1 MSMISKR
8 PSQLSA
14 FLPRQSAS
22 NYTSMGAS
30 SLQQPAGPRVLILLD
45 IGAAWSRGILRGFI
59 AAAHERCWTVLHYH
73 PPADLNWLAREFAP
87 DAVVIGPELAGE
99 SLAPLAPASILSVTL
114 DRSAEGIA
122 SLCPDEDAV
131 AALALGHLLATGL
144 RQVSTFRFDESP
156 FGIQRERAFIE
167 RAHAAGV
174 KVASG
179 WGNDQ
184 ARLTGMREDPAAIM
198 AWLSDLPKPCGV
210 FTGSDAWGRV
220 VARYSRVAGLRIPE
234 DLSLVGADNDTLEC
248 ELIAPPLSSVII
260 PWQELGRR
268 AAKLVQC
275 ALSGRSIAGQRVLIE
290 PLAVMARRSSD
301 VLAIEDPLVAKA
313 VRWIREHADRRLTV
327 PAVAHAVGG
336 GRQRLERRFR
346 RALDRT
352 VLEEIRRAHVEAARG
367 LLESTHAKMTEV
379 AKRSGFTNAA
389 LLSTAFQ
396 RELGMPPGLY
406 RRRVQQSLGTG
417 SHE

>member
-1 MSMISKR
+1 
-8 PSQLSA
+8 
-14 FLPRQSAS
+14 
-22 NYTSMGAS
+22 
-30 SLQQPAGPRVLILLD
+30 
-45 IGAAWSRGILRGFI
+45 
-59 AAAHERCWTVLHYH
+59 
-73 PPADLNWLAREFAP
+73 
-87 DAVVIGPELAGE
+87 
-99 SLAPLAPASILSVTL
+99 
-114 DRSAEGIA
+114 
-122 SLCPDEDAV
+122 
-131 AALALGHLLATGL
+131 LG
-144 RQVSTFRFDESP
+144 
-156 FGIQRERAFIE
+156 
-167 RAHAAGV
+167 
-174 KVASG
+174 
-179 WGNDQ
+179 
-184 ARLTGMREDPAAIM
+184 
-198 AWLSDLPKPCGV
+198 
-210 FTGSDAWGRV
+210 
-220 VARYSRVAGLRIPE
+220 
-234 DLSLVGADNDTLEC
+234 
-248 ELIAPPLSSVII
+248 
-260 PWQELGRR
+260 
-268 AAKLVQC
+268 
-275 ALSGRSIAGQRVLIE
+275 GQRVLIE